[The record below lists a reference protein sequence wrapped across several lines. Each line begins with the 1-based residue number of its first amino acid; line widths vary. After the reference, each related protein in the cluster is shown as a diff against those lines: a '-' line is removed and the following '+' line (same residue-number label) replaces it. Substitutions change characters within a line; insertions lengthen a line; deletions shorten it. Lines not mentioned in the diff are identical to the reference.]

1 MAYLE
6 HLRGIKRRREV
17 VPHRAELDL
26 FLGGKK
32 IECEERFDIN
42 REIQRL
48 KAMAMPTRARDLFH
62 GRGIVLPPSVLTA
75 LLCLSVCL
83 CLFVCLPVSV
93 SPCLLLSLCLSLSLS
108 PSPLPCVNVCVCER
122 ERDGWV
128 SDVCGG

>member
-83 CLFVCLPVSV
+83 CLSLFVCLPVSV

-108 PSPLPCVNVCVCER
+108 LSFPLPSHVCV
-122 ERDGWV
+122 
-128 SDVCGG
+128 

>member
-83 CLFVCLPVSV
+83 SLSFSVCLSA
-93 SPCLLLSLCLSLSLS
+93 SLCLSVSVAVSLFVSLS
-108 PSPLPCVNVCVCER
+108 VSLFPSPLPCVYVCV
-122 ERDGWV
+122 
-128 SDVCGG
+128 